1 MVNVRKSTHP
11 IDVVIDELTLSLMKK
26 NVILMHSHF
35 CCVFKNN
42 AQFVKNLYLGN
53 LLSENLHHISSEKA
67 LDSLLYKFNQKLY
80 LNSKWY
86 KIFWDTL
93 YYLSLHLHVY
103 LIKKDLL
110 DRNYIYVKVYGS
122 TYKLLFTHY

>member
-26 NVILMHSHF
+26 NFILMHSHF

-53 LLSENLHHISSEKA
+53 LLSENLHHISLRKCIEVFDK
-67 LDSLLYKFNQKLY
+67 YNQKLFTETMVSY
-80 LNSKWY
+80 
-86 KIFWDTL
+86 IMR
-93 YYLSLHLHVY
+93 HPVY
-103 LIKKDLL
+103 T
-110 DRNYIYVKVYGS
+110 YV
-122 TYKLLFTHY
+122 